1 MPLTGFLYFLS
12 EERNGYTDIR
22 RYVKAGTKGVSM
34 ELKKAAIAGTME
46 SSDVMITIRPDPGN
60 GIHIDLKSD
69 VKALFGDAIEA
80 TVREVLA
87 EFDVTDADISIVDK
101 GALDFAI
108 RARAQCAVCRAA
120 EVNFDWSKED
130 CHG

>member
-1 MPLTGFLYFLS
+1 
-12 EERNGYTDIR
+12 
-22 RYVKAGTKGVSM
+22 M
-34 ELKKAAIAGTME
+34 ELKKPAMAGTME

-87 EFDVTDADISIVDK
+87 EFNVTDANISIVDK